1 MALRVGEM
9 MVIIRAQDFASRTL
23 RRVGSEFTGLSRE
36 QRMQAMREQVALNKA
51 RAAGRVALAESNARR
66 LNYVRNGVMMRKE
79 LTAQIAA
86 LERFE
91 AAQKAAMKGGRF
103 VAGRP
108 PGTMK
113 EFRDASRALDQM
125 GLRAQATFRRVD
137 RARQAIATGAATGK
151 GARANAR
158 ELANATRAARAL
170 TSEQVQQAL
179 EQEKLSKSVG
189 RYQTRLGGLSGTL
202 QRAATNVGF
211 MGNELFKSRRELQA
225 AYQGLTDAQRAEI
238 AFNNALRAMP
248 AERLDRVA
256 HALSGV
262 GRTLQ
267 LFGAVGVAAFGLAAH
282 AAANFDTQMSLA
294 ATQARDLGASSGQ
307 IHDRMEQLENGLH
320 GAGQEVDGV
329 LDLMSKY
336 PASADQ
342 MSKATYDIFS
352 SMDLEHGGAID
363 VAKGLGL
370 LADANKIAVAGGVD
384 LNEAT
389 SAMITVLNNFDPHL
403 QNTTKQFDTMF
414 NIVRFGRMTMS
425 EFNIMMNKI
434 APAAADAGNS
444 LKDVGG
450 AMAFLTTVMPSQRMV
465 ATGISRLL
473 EFLRHPDT
481 VAGLKKFGVDAKDT
495 TGKLRP
501 LDKILEDIANR
512 FPQVTTGQKSAAEFF
527 REITAAGRGGGRGII
542 GTQEGRRAFSELMTH
557 LTEYFD
563 AQRRVE
569 KNTKE
574 FARAQAAQMKSLGVQ
589 WGIFVNQ
596 VKALA
601 LAIGQDAIPVFAQ
614 LGEVAQRLMNFWKGL
629 DPQTRKMIVS
639 IGVLAS
645 IGALL
650 GGVFLTIG
658 GALMSLE
665 AMFRRIIPGIGKA
678 TGTLGAF
685 RMALARLGTMAAIA
699 VVFNVMMKG
708 NATGMDLLQGAMA
721 GAAMG
726 SVFGPEGAIVGAITI
741 PVIMK
746 AMTTN
751 QDLEDMMAD
760 QILKRTH
767 RQGEKARAYGRYL
780 AANIKAG
787 AKSIMTRK
795 EYEEFFDLSEKL
807 DKLERNRFQTDRRQ
821 TMQNSK
827 DKVKA
832 TKKYKD
838 ELGSYYKKLQEYDK
852 SVKDFNSRL
861 KDWRANLEN
870 ATEQGTET
878 AVSNLRNMYTE
889 MLQANE
895 QAFGQFAQGPWLTSE
910 TFDLAKEWG
919 IEPGVKDLIK
929 DLNMQNNDFRKWR
942 RNLDAV
948 MKKGLPKDLVDEIR
962 KMPIEQGNP
971 ILENLR
977 NAKPGQIQRLI
988 SEWKVRQK
996 QIKSATK
1003 MDFRDEIERFR
1014 KAGGNMGKAIMDGF
1028 EAAQV
1033 GLFFDRWVKREFPDA
1048 INAAV
1053 AEARRDFLAQNP
1065 RPQNRPTNRPEP
1077 PVPPAGATKTNR
1089 GGVGTRARKAS
1100 EAGTTHYHEGD
1111 VHITIP
1117 AGERGGPEMAKRIA
1131 WELKHAKRKP
1141 PTFKMPSILPNS

>member
-79 LTAQIAA
+79 LTAQIQA

-91 AAQKAAMKGGRF
+91 AAQASAMKGGRF
-103 VAGRP
+103 VAGRA

-125 GLRAQATFRRVD
+125 GLKAQAVFRRVD
-137 RARQAIATGAATGK
+137 RAQQAISTGAATGK
-151 GARANAR
+151 GAAARAR
-158 ELANATRAARAL
+158 ELRNASRAARSL
-170 TSEQVQQAL
+170 TSEEVQMAL
-179 EQEKLSKSVG
+179 AQEQLSKNVG
-189 RYQTRLGGLSGTL
+189 RFEQRLGGLSGTL
-202 QRAATNVGF
+202 QRAGRNVGI
-211 MGNELFKSRRELQA
+211 MGNEIFKSRRELQL
-225 AYQGLTDAQRAEI
+225 AYQGLTDAQRAEL
-238 AFNNALRAMP
+238 AFNKALAAMP

-267 LFGAVGVAAFGLAAH
+267 LFGAVGVAAFGFAAH

-294 ATQARDLGASSGQ
+294 ATQARDLGASSEQ
-307 IHDRMEQLENGLH
+307 IHERMGQLQNGIH
-320 GAGQEVDGV
+320 GAGQEVAGV
-329 LDLMSKY
+329 LDLMSQY

-352 SMDLEHGGAID
+352 SMDLERGGVID
-363 VAKGLGL
+363 VVKGLGL
-370 LADANKIAVAGGVD
+370 LKDANKIAVAGGVD

-389 SAMITVLNNFDPHL
+389 SAMITVLNNFDPQL

-569 KNTKE
+569 KNTNE

-614 LGEVAQRLMNFWKGL
+614 LGEAASRLMNFWKGL
-629 DPQTRKMIVS
+629 SPEARKMIVT

-665 AMFRRIIPGIGKA
+665 AMFRRIVPGIGKA

-685 RMALARLGTMAAIA
+685 RMALGRLGTMAAIA
-699 VVFNVMMKG
+699 VVFNVAMKG
-708 NATGMDLLQGAMA
+708 NATGMDLLQGAVA
-721 GAAMG
+721 GAAAG
-726 SVFGPEGAIVGAITI
+726 SMFGPEGAVIGAIVV

-746 AMTTN
+746 VMTDN
-751 QDLEDMMAD
+751 KDLEDMMAD
-760 QILKRTH
+760 AILKRTR
-767 RQGEKARAYGRYL
+767 RQGVKARAYGRYL
-780 AANIKAG
+780 AANIRAG
-787 AKSIMTRK
+787 AKSIMSRK
-795 EYEEFFDLSEKL
+795 EYEEFFDVASRL
-807 DKLERNRFQTDRRQ
+807 DKLERNRFGTDRRQ
-821 TMQNSK
+821 TAQNAR
-827 DKVKA
+827 DKTKA
-832 TKKYKD
+832 TKHYKD
-838 ELGSYYKKLQEYDK
+838 ELGAYYKKLQEYDK
-852 SVKDFNSRL
+852 SVKDFNGRL
-861 KDWRANLEN
+861 KDWRANLED
-870 ATEQGTET
+870 ATKQGAET
-878 AVSNLRNMYTE
+878 AVSNLRQMYTD
-889 MLQANE
+889 MLSANE
-895 QAFGQFAQGPWLTSE
+895 QAFGEFAKGPWLTSE

-919 IEPGVKDLIK
+919 IEPRVKDLIK

-948 MKKGLPKDLVDEIR
+948 MKKGLPKDLVNEIQ
-962 KMPIEQGNP
+962 KMPIAEGNP

-988 SEWKVRQK
+988 SEWKTRQK

-1033 GLFFDRWVKREFPDA
+1033 GLFFDKWVKREFPDA

-1053 AEARRDFLAQNP
+1053 AEARRDFLAKNP
-1065 RPQNRPTNRPEP
+1065 RPQNRPSGKPKAPAP
-1077 PVPPAGATKTNR
+1077 PPGASKTNR
-1089 GGVGTRARKAS
+1089 GGVGTRARNAS
-1100 EAGTTHYHEGD
+1100 AAGAQHYHEGD
-1111 VHITIP
+1111 VNIHVSTVEQN
-1117 AGERGGPEMAKRIA
+1117 AMAMARRIA
-1131 WELKHAKRKP
+1131 WEFKHAKRKP
-1141 PTFKMPSILPNS
+1141 PKFKMPSILPNG